1 MSAAETSEISILRFP
16 NQSVVAPEG
25 NGRFRLIIQGPDA
38 GALQSRATE
47 DLVHA
52 ELEQSF
58 GRYAIVDQTT
68 PYPVN
73 EDGSDWDPIDPT
85 TRRMRPRPPGLLYRR
100 DWVIRKL

>member
-1 MSAAETSEISILRFP
+1 MSEVESPEISILRFP
-16 NQSVVAPEG
+16 NGSVVASEG

-38 GALQSRATE
+38 AALQSRATE

-58 GRYAIVDQTT
+58 GNYAIVDQST

-73 EDGSDWDPIDPT
+73 SDGSDWDPIDPT
-85 TRRMRPRPPGLLYRR
+85 TRRMRARPEGMLYRR